1 MDMEFDKG
9 LGSEIGDSKMNQ
21 SQTGKDDL
29 LDTTDCLE
37 AIGVFRGWK
46 NFLFIIVVGCLL
58 VQQVLFW
65 AVNIGWV
72 RTTAKAETPVGQAL
86 LPATNEPTE
95 PTDTPELS
103 PTPRIELPE
112 DMNEISKAAALV
124 AGDPNLAAPEKTPK
138 KTKLLRTLDFK
149 YAAWLL
155 RILNFVLIIAGTL
168 YCLTMLFS
176 LKVSLLGRLG
186 GINHI
191 CRAFFLSLV
200 FLVLLLPWQ
209 EFFGPVVRGEIFTA
223 DELLKLTNWYDQCQ
237 DGFFVG
243 VLYYLRF
250 TGYWLLV
257 TLVLVF
263 SLLRSSR
270 WSQATLR
277 RLEII

>member
-9 LGSEIGDSKMNQ
+9 LGSQIGDSKMNQ
-21 SQTGKDDL
+21 SQAGKDDL

-58 VQQVLFW
+58 LQQVLFW

-72 RTTAKAETPVGQAL
+72 RTAAKAETPVGQAL
-86 LPATNEPTE
+86 PAAMNEPTG
-95 PTDTPELS
+95 PTDTPELP

-138 KTKLLRTLDFK
+138 KTKLLRAWDFE
-149 YAAWLL
+149 YAAWLI

-200 FLVLLLPWQ
+200 FLVLMLPWQ

-223 DELLKLTNWYDQCQ
+223 DELLKLTNWYEGCQ

-257 TLVLVF
+257 MLVLFF
-263 SLLRSSR
+263 SFFRSNR

>member
-9 LGSEIGDSKMNQ
+9 LGSQIGDSKMNQ
-21 SQTGKDDL
+21 SQTGQDDL

-46 NFLFIIVVGCLL
+46 NFLFVIVLGCLL
-58 VQQVLFW
+58 IQQALFW

-72 RTTAKAETPVGQAL
+72 GTTAKAETPANQL
-86 LPATNEPTE
+86 LPVAMDEPTGS
-95 PTDTPELS
+95 TDTLGLP
-103 PTPRIELPE
+103 PAPRIELPQ
-112 DMNEISKAAALV
+112 DMNEITRAAELV
-124 AGDPNLAAPEKTPK
+124 TGDPNLATAEKGPK
-138 KTKLLRTLDFK
+138 KTKFLRALDFE
-149 YAAWLL
+149 YVAWLI
-155 RILNFVLIIAGTL
+155 RILNFVLIIAATL

-209 EFFGPVVRGEIFTA
+209 QFFGPVVKGEIFTA
-223 DELLKLTNWYDQCQ
+223 DELLKLTNWYEGCH
-237 DGFFVG
+237 DGLFVG

-257 TLVLVF
+257 MLVLF
-263 SLLRSSR
+263 SSFFRSSR